1 MPNESSTFQIPN
13 SSAPAPAAGASSDAE
28 VYAEQSQISEL
39 IENLRLR
46 KPSSSYPHLRT
57 PEDKLN
63 AESELGRTIFGPVPA
78 GHQREF
84 FEHKK
89 LMWVWHESW
98 RENDQDKTNT
108 IRYEVRPAGVYKT
121 TGGGNY
127 ISLRVPSS
135 PTFASPLKP
144 ILSLSVLISIP
155 NLPKAKLLVI

>member
-1 MPNESSTFQIPN
+1 MHNESSTFQIPN

-127 ISLRVPSS
+127 YKLEGAELANFRLATKTYLELIRV
-135 PTFASPLKP
+135 
-144 ILSLSVLISIP
+144 
-155 NLPKAKLLVI
+155 NLYPEPPQS